1 MRLTCLPAND
11 GDEMT
16 TNDWAHDFFHG
27 LAVDFWVAVAPP
39 ADADLP
45 FLENAFGAPGG
56 AILDVACGAGRHS
69 IPLARRGYRVTG
81 VDLSMTF
88 LDEARHRADE
98 ETLSIEWHRG
108 DMRELPWRGRFDG
121 ALCFGNSFGY
131 CDRDGTRAFVRAL
144 AASLKPGAAFV
155 LETGATAES
164 LLPSL
169 QTRRWM
175 VAGDILF
182 FSSATYDASASRLD
196 VGYSFIRGSQR
207 ESRTA
212 HTWIY
217 TVGELRELFASA
229 GLIVEQLCS
238 SPTGDPFR
246 LGDPRLL
253 LMARKES

>member
-1 MRLTCLPAND
+1 
-11 GDEMT
+11 MT
-16 TNDWAHDFFHG
+16 TNDWVHEFFHG
-27 LAVDFWVAVAPP
+27 LAVDFWVAVAPS
-39 ADADLP
+39 ADTDLP
-45 FLENAFGAPGG
+45 FLENAFGANGG
-56 AILDVACGAGRHS
+56 EILDVACGAGRHS
-69 IPLARRGYRVTG
+69 IPLARLGYKVTG
-81 VDLSMTF
+81 VDLSTSF
-88 LDEARHRADE
+88 LDEARRRADE
-98 ETLSIEWHRG
+98 EQLTIDWHRG
-108 DMRELPWRGRFDG
+108 DMRELPWRDRFDG

-155 LETGATAES
+155 LETGAAAES

-175 VAGDILF
+175 EVGDILF

-196 VGYSFIRGSQR
+196 VDYSFIRGSQR

-212 HTWIY
+212 RTWIY

-238 SPTGDPFR
+238 SPAGDPFR

-253 LMARKES
+253 LVARKER